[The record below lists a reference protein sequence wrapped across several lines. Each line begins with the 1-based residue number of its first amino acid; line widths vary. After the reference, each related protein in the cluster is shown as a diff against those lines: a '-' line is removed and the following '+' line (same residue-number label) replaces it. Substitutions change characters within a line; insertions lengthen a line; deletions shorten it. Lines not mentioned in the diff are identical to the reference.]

1 MPQSIQRHANVSI
14 EEITR
19 EDFCD
24 RGCGGIYTVGKTKA
38 CPPRLINLTY
48 EPEND
53 VDTTTT
59 SDSITLVG
67 KGIFY
72 DTGRLAIKS
81 KTSMCRIRVA
91 WVELL
96 VFVSSYFHPAILILS
111 IKKNGS
117 TLTWQGPA
125 VKLTKYRIWRGV
137 SDGITWLSWII
148 ERRR

>member
-1 MPQSIQRHANVSI
+1 MPQSIQRHADVSI

-38 CPPRLINLTY
+38 RPPRLINLTY

-81 KTSMCRIRVA
+81 KKSMCRIRVA

-96 VFVSSYFHPAILILS
+96 VFVSSYFYPAIIFIYLFL
-111 IKKNGS
+111 
-117 TLTWQGPA
+117 LP
-125 VKLTKYRIWRGV
+125 KLNTQLV
-137 SDGITWLSWII
+137 
-148 ERRR
+148 